1 MANPIIAKVVAALH
15 MVVGTIL
22 WGTIMLNPIK
32 LYEGVSDLDS
42 TPKDSLAAMLHTSY
56 VIAYVM
62 IFVSSIVVCLV
73 FSHDSPRLAMSIIA
87 VYWLLNAT
95 CQIQYPWPTQ
105 GGVAVTIMGIPFSGA
120 WPFIYVFVA
129 LSTVGYV
136 TSPHDL
142 KSKAKRG

>member
-1 MANPIIAKVVAALH
+1 M
-15 MVVGTIL
+15 
-22 WGTIMLNPIK
+22 
-32 LYEGVSDLDS
+32 YEGVSDLDA
-42 TPKDSLAAMLHTSY
+42 TPQDALAAMLHTSY
-56 VIAYVM
+56 VISYVM
-62 IFVSSIVVCLV
+62 ILVSSIVVCLV
-73 FSHDSPRLAMSIIA
+73 FSHDSPRLAMSMIA

-105 GGVAVTIMGIPFSGA
+105 DGVAVTIMGIPFSGA